1 MATKLLRKC
10 WWRKRLTWQHKAIT
24 NSTALILQ
32 WRMGTSMLY
41 TVYSF
46 FPPVS
51 VAESSVLQC
60 YCNVQVS
67 SLVAV
72 RLYVLHCIFLS
83 SLLTCISLF
92 LYTWCRN
99 VALAIIHCKSI
110 ALSVFQRQ
118 RWKALRH
125 SNGQMTPFRRMIQQM
140 PCKKAII
147 WNFSCNAC
155 TFCNFIYNNVLYH
168 NHSLSSIV
176 MPWNLCRDL

>member
-46 FPPVS
+46 LHPVS

-72 RLYVLHCIFLS
+72 RLYVLHCIFLR

-147 WNFSCNAC
+147 WSFSCNAC
-155 TFCNFIYNNVLYH
+155 TFCTFIYNNILY
-168 NHSLSSIV
+168 NSLSSIV
-176 MPWNLCRDL
+176 MSWNLCSDL